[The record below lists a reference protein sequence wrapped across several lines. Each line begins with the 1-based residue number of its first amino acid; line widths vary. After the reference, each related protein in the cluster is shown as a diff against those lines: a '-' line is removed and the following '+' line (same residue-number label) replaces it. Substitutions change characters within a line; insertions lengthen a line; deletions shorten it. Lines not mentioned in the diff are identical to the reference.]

1 MAEYPYPLSLSGKIL
16 ETGKLL
22 LFPQQSLDLE
32 KNTQKLK
39 KLIRAE
45 RSLAK
50 LRSKMSRK
58 LSFLIVFI
66 RNKVKNW

>member
-1 MAEYPYPLSLSGKIL
+1 MVEYPYPLSLSGKIL

-22 LFPQQSLDLE
+22 LFPQQSLDLR
-32 KNTQKLK
+32 K
-39 KLIRAE
+39 KHAEVKEADRAE

-58 LSFLIVFI
+58 LSFLIAFYQEQG
-66 RNKVKNW
+66 